1 VDKDY
6 IRDGIRKNRR
16 RQVNKL
22 DIAARV
28 RELNRASEAYY
39 NTGQPIMS
47 DYEFD
52 KKIEE
57 LKQWE
62 EEIGIVLSNSPTHNV
77 GATVLDNIKEVT
89 HKTPMLS
96 LEKCHSVE
104 EIIKFANNHNLVA
117 SIKLDGLTV
126 RLTYKDGDLVLA
138 ESRGNGIVGSD
149 VTEHVKQFTNVPL
162 HINKEGTY
170 VIDGEALIKSDD
182 FAEVNK
188 NGEYKNSRNLA
199 AGTLSSLDTSVVKE
213 RRLSWYAWEVVEGAK
228 ENDSFTFS
236 LMEAEELGL
245 DVVPNANLGYS
256 EMDIEEVI
264 EYCFDKAKEYNLPQ
278 DGVVFK
284 FDDVEYGK
292 SLGNTSHH
300 FRNGIAYKVF
310 NDSVETILRDIE
322 WSCGKTGIL
331 TPVAIFDTVDI
342 DGSEVSRASLH
353 NISIME
359 EIMDSPWIGQKIG
372 VYKANL
378 IIPAIRWAE
387 QVDYDNQNSSNKQF
401 LDIPSVCPICG
412 QPTKIIKENDSEVL
426 YCTNEDCKGRLLGQ
440 LTHAVS
446 KSALNIS
453 GLSESTLDRLIKFGW
468 VTSIK
473 DIYHLSSYKNHMQI
487 LDGFGKRSI
496 EKLLN
501 SIEESRNTNLQR
513 FLYALSIPLLG
524 KSASKMIAEAV
535 DRDFDTFIDEM
546 TMKGAEYFKY
556 LPGIGDALIN
566 SLNTYW
572 KSHYSEIIQLAN
584 EFTFEKPNLILNE
597 IPKTLQGKTFVVTG
611 SVNHYKNRD
620 ELKADIVTHGGT
632 VVGSVSSKT
641 SYLINNDIN
650 STSSKNQKAKSLN
663 IPIISEEDFLKM
675 IQ

>member
-1 VDKDY
+1 M
-6 IRDGIRKNRR
+6 
-16 RQVNKL
+16 NKF

-52 KKIEE
+52 QKLEE
-57 LKQWE
+57 LRQWE
-62 EEIGIVLSNSPTHNV
+62 EEMGIVLSNSPTHNV

-96 LEKCHSVE
+96 LEKCHSTE

-117 SIKLDGLTV
+117 SVKLDGLTV
-126 RLTYKDGDLVLA
+126 RLTYKNGNLVLA
-138 ESRGNGIVGSD
+138 ESRGNGVVGSD

-170 VIDGEALIKSDD
+170 IIDGEALIKLDD
-182 FAEVNK
+182 FAEINK

-199 AGTLSSLDTSVVKE
+199 AGTLSSLDTSVVKD
-213 RRLSWYAWEVVEGAK
+213 RKLSWYAWEVVEGAK
-228 ENDSFTFS
+228 ESKSFTFS
-236 LMEAEELGL
+236 LIEAEELGL
-245 DVVPNANLGYS
+245 DVVPNVNLGYS

-310 NDSVETILRDIE
+310 NDSVETILKDIE

-331 TPVAIFDTVDI
+331 TPVAIFNTVDI

-359 EIMDSPWIGQKIG
+359 EIMDNPWIGQKIG
-372 VYKANL
+372 IYKANL
-378 IIPAIRWAE
+378 IIPAVRWAE
-387 QVDYDNQNSSNKQF
+387 QLDYDNQNSSNKQF

-412 QPTKIIKENDSEVL
+412 ASTRIIKDNDSEVL
-426 YCTNEDCKGRLLGQ
+426 YCTNEDCKGRLLGK

-473 DIYHLSSYKNHMQI
+473 DIYHLSDYKNHMI
-487 LDGFGKRSI
+487 VLDGFGKRSI

-501 SIEESRNTNLQR
+501 SIEESRNTNLER

-535 DRDFDTFIDEM
+535 DCDFDTFIDEM
-546 TMKGAEYFKY
+546 TIKGAEYFRY
-556 LPGIGDALIN
+556 LPGIGDTLIN

-572 KSHYSEIIQLAN
+572 KEHYSEIIQLAN
-584 EFTFEKPNLILNE
+584 EFIFDKPNIVLDE
-597 IPKTLQGKTFVVTG
+597 TPKTLQGKTFVVTG

>member
-1 VDKDY
+1 M
-6 IRDGIRKNRR
+6 
-16 RQVNKL
+16 NKF

-52 KKIEE
+52 IKIEE

-62 EEIGIVLSNSPTHNV
+62 EETGIVLSNSPTHNV

-96 LEKCHSVE
+96 LEKCHSTE

-117 SIKLDGLTV
+117 SVKLDGLTV
-126 RLTYKDGDLVLA
+126 RLTYKNGNLVLA
-138 ESRGNGIVGSD
+138 ESRGNGVVGSD

-170 VIDGEALIKSDD
+170 IIDGEALIKLDD
-182 FAEVNK
+182 FAEINK

-199 AGTLSSLDTSVVKE
+199 AGTLSSLDTSVVKD
-213 RRLSWYAWEVVEGAK
+213 RKLSWYAWEVVEGAK
-228 ENDSFTFS
+228 ESKSFTFS
-236 LMEAEELGL
+236 LIEAEELGL

-284 FDDVEYGK
+284 FDNVEYGK

-584 EFTFEKPNLILNE
+584 EFTFEKPNLILDE
-597 IPKTLQGKTFVVTG
+597 TPKTLQGKTFVVTG
-611 SVNHYKNRD
+611 SINHYKNRD
-620 ELKADIVTHGGT
+620 ELKADIVVHGGT

>member
-1 VDKDY
+1 M
-6 IRDGIRKNRR
+6 
-16 RQVNKL
+16 NKF

-52 KKIEE
+52 QKLEE
-57 LKQWE
+57 LRQWQE
-62 EEIGIVLSNSPTHNV
+62 EMGIVLSNSPTHNV

-96 LEKCHSVE
+96 LEKCHSTE

-117 SIKLDGLTV
+117 SVKLDGLTV
-126 RLTYKDGDLVLA
+126 RLTYKNGNLVLA
-138 ESRGNGIVGSD
+138 ESRGNGVVGSD

-170 VIDGEALIKSDD
+170 IIDGEALIKLDD
-182 FAEVNK
+182 FAEINK

-199 AGTLSSLDTSVVKE
+199 AGTLSSLDTSVVKD
-213 RRLSWYAWEVVEGAK
+213 RKLSWYAWEVVEGAK
-228 ENDSFTFS
+228 ESKSFTFS
-236 LMEAEELGL
+236 LIEAEELGL
-245 DVVPNANLGYS
+245 DVVPNVNLGYS

-310 NDSVETILRDIE
+310 NDSVETILKDIE

-331 TPVAIFDTVDI
+331 TPVAIFNTVDI

-359 EIMDSPWIGQKIG
+359 EIMDNPWIGQKIG
-372 VYKANL
+372 IYKANL
-378 IIPAIRWAE
+378 IIPAVRWAE
-387 QVDYDNQNSSNKQF
+387 QLDYDNQNSSNKQF

-412 QPTKIIKENDSEVL
+412 ASTRIIKDNDSEVL
-426 YCTNEDCKGRLLGQ
+426 YCTNEDCKGRLLGK

-473 DIYHLSSYKNHMQI
+473 DIYHLSDYKNHMI
-487 LDGFGKRSI
+487 VLDGFGKRSI

-501 SIEESRNTNLQR
+501 SIEESRNTNLER

-535 DRDFDTFIDEM
+535 DCDFDTFIDEM
-546 TMKGAEYFKY
+546 TIKGAEYFRY
-556 LPGIGDALIN
+556 LPGIGDTLIN

-572 KSHYSEIIQLAN
+572 KEHYSEIIQLAN
-584 EFTFEKPNLILNE
+584 EFIFYKPNIILDE
-597 IPKTLQGKTFVVTG
+597 TPKTLQGKTFVVTG

-620 ELKADIVTHGGT
+620 ELKSDIVVHGGT

-641 SYLINNDIN
+641 SYLINNDLN

-675 IQ
+675 I

>member
-1 VDKDY
+1 MNRNQIVD
-6 IRDGIRKNRR
+6 R
-16 RQVNKL
+16 VN
-22 DIAARV
+22 
-28 RELNRASEAYY
+28 ELNKASEAYY
-39 NTGQPIMS
+39 NTGHTIMS
-47 DYEFD
+47 DAEFD
-52 KKIEE
+52 NKLEE

-62 EEIGIVLSNSPTHNV
+62 KETGIVLSNSPTYNV
-77 GATVLDNIKEVT
+77 GSTVLDNIKEVT

-96 LEKCHSVE
+96 LEKCHSTE

-117 SIKLDGLTV
+117 SVKLDGLTV
-126 RLTYKDGDLVLA
+126 RLTYRDGNLVLA
-138 ESRGNGIVGSD
+138 ESRGNGVVGSD

-170 VIDGEALIKSDD
+170 IIDGEALIKLDD
-182 FAEVNK
+182 FAEINK

-199 AGTLSSLDTSVVKE
+199 AGTLSSLDTSVVKG
-213 RRLSWYAWEVVEGAK
+213 RKLSWYAWEVVEGAK
-228 ENDSFTFS
+228 ESKSFTFS
-236 LMEAEELGL
+236 LIEAEELGL
-245 DVVPNANLGYS
+245 DVVPNVNLGYS

-284 FDDVEYGK
+284 FDDVEYGR

-310 NDSVETILRDIE
+310 NDSVETELVDIE
-322 WSCGKTGIL
+322 WTMGKTGSLCPTAVFNPIEIEQ
-331 TPVAIFDTVDI
+331 TIV
-342 DGSEVSRASLH
+342 ERASLH
-353 NISIME
+353 NISVMKQILGN
-359 EIMDSPWIGQKIG
+359 PWIGQHIG
-372 VYKANL
+372 VFKANL
-378 IIPAIRWAE
+378 IIPQIRWAE
-387 QVDYDNQNSSNKQF
+387 EDNEYTKNYI
-401 LDIPSVCPICG
+401 DIPCACPICG
-412 QPTKIIKENDSEVL
+412 QPTKIIKENESEVL
-426 YCTNEDCKGRLLGQ
+426 YCTNEDCKGRLLGK

-446 KSALNIS
+446 KAALNIS

-473 DIYHLSSYKNHMQI
+473 DIYHLSDYKKHMI
-487 LDGFGKRSI
+487 VLDGFGEKSIKKLLGSI
-496 EKLLN
+496 EK
-501 SIEESRNTNLQR
+501 SRKTSLEC

-535 DRDFDTFIDEM
+535 NCDFDTFIDGM
-546 TMKGAEYFKY
+546 TIKGAEYFKY
-556 LPGIGDALIN
+556 LHGIGDALIN

-611 SVNHYKNRD
+611 FVNHYKNRD

-663 IPIISEEDFLKM
+663 IPIISEEEFLQLIK
-675 IQ
+675 

>member
-1 VDKDY
+1 M
-6 IRDGIRKNRR
+6 
-16 RQVNKL
+16 NKF

-52 KKIEE
+52 QKLEE
-57 LKQWE
+57 LRQWE
-62 EEIGIVLSNSPTHNV
+62 EEMGIVLSNSPTHNV

-96 LEKCHSVE
+96 LEKCHSTE

-117 SIKLDGLTV
+117 SVKLDGLTV
-126 RLTYKDGDLVLA
+126 RLTYKNGNLVLA
-138 ESRGNGIVGSD
+138 ESRGNGVVGSD

-170 VIDGEALIKSDD
+170 IIDGEALIKLDD
-182 FAEVNK
+182 FAEINK

-199 AGTLSSLDTSVVKE
+199 AGTLSSLDTSVVKD
-213 RRLSWYAWEVVEGAK
+213 RKLSWYAWEVVEGAK
-228 ENDSFTFS
+228 ESKSFTFS
-236 LMEAEELGL
+236 LIEAEELGL
-245 DVVPNANLGYS
+245 DVVPNVNLGYS

-310 NDSVETILRDIE
+310 NDSVETILKDIE

-331 TPVAIFDTVDI
+331 TPVAIFNTVDI

-359 EIMDSPWIGQKIG
+359 EIMDNPWIGQKIG
-372 VYKANL
+372 IYKANL
-378 IIPAIRWAE
+378 IIPAVRWAE
-387 QVDYDNQNSSNKQF
+387 QLDYDNQNSSNKQF

-412 QPTKIIKENDSEVL
+412 ASTRIIKDNDSEVL
-426 YCTNEDCKGRLLGQ
+426 YCTNEDCKGRLLGK

-473 DIYHLSSYKNHMQI
+473 DIYHLSDYKKHMI
-487 LDGFGKRSI
+487 VLDGFGEKSI
-496 EKLLN
+496 EKLLG
-501 SIEESRNTNLQR
+501 SIEKSRKTSLEH
-513 FLYALSIPLLG
+513 FLYSLSIPLLG

-535 DRDFDTFIDEM
+535 DCDFDTFIDGM
-546 TMKGAEYFKY
+546 TIKGAEYFRY
-556 LPGIGDALIN
+556 LPGVGDTLIS

-572 KSHYSEIIQLAN
+572 KEHYSEIIQLAN
-584 EFTFEKPNLILNE
+584 EFIFYKPNIILDE
-597 IPKTLQGKTFVVTG
+597 TPKTLQGKTFVVTG

-620 ELKADIVTHGGT
+620 ELKSDIVVHGGT

-641 SYLINNDIN
+641 SYLINNDLN